1 MEDECEGG
9 SGSLAVR
16 MAEMILDVE
25 PTRISYMQILGCDLV
40 SFQEAD
46 SLEEYGIEVVWGGRS

>member
-25 PTRISYMQILGCDLV
+25 PTRISYVQILGCDLV

-46 SLEEYGIEVVWGGRS
+46 SLEEYGIEVV